1 MSRTLSLRFL
11 LFLAIAVPSMTPAQ
25 QAAQDP
31 MMQRMREAMK
41 KLAQRITDAETQM
54 VNAQAAQLQA
64 EASLKEMTARQEATS
79 KQLKA
84 EVSQSKVYKDETQR
98 RIQELES
105 KLQAKEKTLAQY
117 TEALEKWR
125 QGFEQAKTIALAKEA
140 ERVDAVSKALQ
151 QERRAAEH
159 ERKNREMC
167 ALATE
172 ILDKYESFGLGTAL
186 TSREPFIGSMRVKF
200 ENYIQDYGRKVEAAK
215 VKPEPGSVSDTAA
228 VQTPGA
234 APVSAEPSDKATKP
248 AP

>member
-1 MSRTLSLRFL
+1 MNRTLSLPFL
-11 LFLAIAVPSMTPAQ
+11 LLLAIAIPATSPAQ
-25 QAAQDP
+25 QAQDP
-31 MMQRMREAMK
+31 MMQRMRDAMK

-64 EASLKEMTARQEATS
+64 EASLKEMTARQETTA
-79 KQLKA
+79 KQLKD
-84 EVSQSKVYKDETQR
+84 EVSQSKAYKDETQR

-105 KLQAKEKTLAQY
+105 KLQAKEKSLEQY
-117 TEALEKWR
+117 SEALEKWR

-159 ERKNREMC
+159 ERKNREMH

-172 ILDKYESFGLGTAL
+172 ILDKYESFGLGTAIM
-186 TSREPFIGSMRVKF
+186 SREPFIGSMRVKF

-215 VKPEPGSVSDTAA
+215 IKPDPGSVSDTAA
-228 VQTPGA
+228 VQAPGA
-234 APVSAEPSDKATKP
+234 SPATADSSANVSNP

>member
-1 MSRTLSLRFL
+1 MSRTLSLPL
-11 LFLAIAVPSMTPAQ
+11 LLLLTIAVPSMTPAQ
-25 QAAQDP
+25 QAQDP
-31 MMQRMREAMK
+31 MMQRMRDAMK

-64 EASLKEMTARQEATS
+64 EASLKEMTARQEATA

-84 EVSQSKVYKDETQR
+84 EVSQSKAYKDETQR
-98 RIQELES
+98 RIQELETT
-105 KLQAKEKTLAQY
+105 LQAKEKTLAQY

-159 ERKNREMC
+159 ERKNREMH

-200 ENYIQDYGRKVEAAK
+200 ENYIQDYGRKLEAAK
-215 VKPEPGSVSDTAA
+215 VKPEPGNVSDTAA
-228 VQTPGA
+228 VQSPGA
-234 APVSAEPSDKATKP
+234 GPVSAEPSDNASKP

>member
-1 MSRTLSLRFL
+1 MSPTLSLRFL

-31 MMQRMREAMK
+31 MMQRMRDAMK
-41 KLAQRITDAETQM
+41 KLAQRIIDAETQM

-151 QERRAAEH
+151 QERRAAEY

-215 VKPEPGSVSDTAA
+215 VNPEPGSVSDTAP
-228 VQTPGA
+228 VQAPGA
-234 APVSAEPSDKATKP
+234 APVSAEPSDKASKP

>member
-31 MMQRMREAMK
+31 MMQRMRDAMK

-215 VKPEPGSVSDTAA
+215 VNPEPGSVSDTAP
-228 VQTPGA
+228 VQAPGA
-234 APVSAEPSDKATKP
+234 APVSAEPSDKASKP